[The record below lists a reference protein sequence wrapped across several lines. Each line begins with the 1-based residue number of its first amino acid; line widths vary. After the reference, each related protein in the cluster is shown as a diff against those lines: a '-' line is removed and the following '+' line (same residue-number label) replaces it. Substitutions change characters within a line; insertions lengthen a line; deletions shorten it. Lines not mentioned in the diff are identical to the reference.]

1 MQNSF
6 DLNTRSNAARL
17 YNCSQGPFGRE
28 GVPAVCSQT
37 GEDGGGGGE
46 GEDEGEGGEGGDE
59 DVGEG
64 GEDDFEGGGWGGE
77 VDSIAFSL
85 HE

>member
-6 DLNTRSNAARL
+6 VLNTRSNAARL
-17 YNCSQGPFGRE
+17 YACTQGPFGRE

-46 GEDEGEGGEGGDE
+46 GEGEDEDEGEGGEGGDE

-64 GEDDFEGGGWGGE
+64 GDGSQ
-77 VDSIAFSL
+77 VPQPT
-85 HE
+85 